1 MLDRENSN
9 YYLLTC
15 GSTVKIDC
23 SVSQT
28 PPITI
33 SKLAIAAVISS
44 VVPTVIKPDPP
55 APSVI
60 GLSLTIINQT
70 F

>member
-1 MLDRENSN
+1 MW
-9 YYLLTC
+9 
-15 GSTVKIDC
+15 GSTVKIDG
-23 SVSQT
+23 SVSQMPT
-28 PPITI
+28 ITI
-33 SKLAIAAVISS
+33 PKLAIAAIISS
-44 VVPTVIKPDPP
+44 VATTVIKPDPP